1 MNKED
6 FPILLNNK
14 NLVYLDSS
22 ATSLKPKQ
30 VIDEINN
37 YYNFY
42 TANLHRGDYDNAIT
56 VNKKVE
62 ETRVLVKEFLN
73 AKEENEIIF
82 TSGTTESLNM
92 IVFSFMKYNLKE
104 NDEVL
109 LTKTEHAS
117 NVLPWLV
124 LEREIGIKV
133 KYIPLKENLTID
145 YEKLE
150 EIINDNTKVISIAH
164 ITNTVGD
171 IREINKIRDIIN
183 NKNIYFVVDGAQS
196 AGHIKVD
203 VEESNIDFYAFSGHK
218 MYADTG
224 VGVLYAKKDLLEK
237 MRPFKYGGGMNDTYT
252 IEEYSLKQVPYKFDA
267 GTVNISG
274 ILSLRAAVEYINNI
288 GIENITNY
296 ISNLSN
302 FLYENLKNVKNIK
315 IYNDNFRTGI
325 MIFNID
331 KVFSQDLS
339 LFLNKYNICVRS
351 GNHCSKLLKDFIL
364 TSNTCRVSLNIYNT
378 KEDILKLVEVLNKQE
393 EIYENII

>member
-62 ETRVLVKEFLN
+62 ETRVLVKGFLN

-145 YEKLE
+145 YENLE

-171 IREINKIRDIIN
+171 VREINKIRDIIN
-183 NKNIYFVVDGAQS
+183 NKSIYFVVDGAQS

-274 ILSLRAAVEYINNI
+274 ILSLRAAIIYINSI
-288 GIENITNY
+288 RIENITNY

-302 FLYENLKNVKNIK
+302 FLYENLKNIKNIK
-315 IYNDNFRTGI
+315 IYNDNFHTGI

-339 LFLNKYNICVRS
+339 VFLNKYNICVRS

>member
-124 LEREIGIKV
+124 LEREIGLKV

-171 IREINKIRDIIN
+171 VREINKIRDIIN

-203 VEESNIDFYAFSGHK
+203 VEESNIDFYVFSGHK

-224 VGVLYAKKDLLEK
+224 VGVLYAKKELLEK

-274 ILSLRAAVEYINNI
+274 ILSLKAAVEYINNI
-288 GIENITNY
+288 GIDNITNY

-315 IYNDNFRTGI
+315 IYNDNFHTGI

-339 LFLNKYNICVRS
+339 VFLNKYNICVRS
-351 GNHCSKLLKDFIL
+351 GNHCSKLLKNFIL

-378 KEDILKLVEVLNKQE
+378 KEDILKLVEALNKQE

>member
-22 ATSLKPKQ
+22 ATSLKPKI

-62 ETRVLVKEFLN
+62 ETRVLVKGFLN

-171 IREINKIRDIIN
+171 VREINKIRDIIN

-274 ILSLRAAVEYINNI
+274 ILSLRAAIIYINSI
-288 GIENITNY
+288 GIDNITNY

-302 FLYENLKNVKNIK
+302 FLYENLKNIKNIK
-315 IYNDNFRTGI
+315 IYNDNFHTGI

-339 LFLNKYNICVRS
+339 VFLNKYNICVRS

-364 TSNTCRVSLNIYNT
+364 ISNTCRVSLNIYNT

>member
-1 MNKED
+1 VNKED

-145 YEKLE
+145 YEKLK

-171 IREINKIRDIIN
+171 VREINKIRDIIN

-274 ILSLRAAVEYINNI
+274 ILSLRAAIIYINSI

-302 FLYENLKNVKNIK
+302 FLYENLKNIKNIK
-315 IYNDNFRTGI
+315 IYNDNFHTGI

-339 LFLNKYNICVRS
+339 VFLNKYNICVRS

-364 TSNTCRVSLNIYNT
+364 ISNTCRVSLNIYNT

>member
-62 ETRVLVKEFLN
+62 ETRVLVKGFLN

-171 IREINKIRDIIN
+171 VREINKIRDIIN

-274 ILSLRAAVEYINNI
+274 ILSLRAAIIYINSI

-302 FLYENLKNVKNIK
+302 FLYENLKNIKNIK
-315 IYNDNFRTGI
+315 IYNDNFHTGI

-339 LFLNKYNICVRS
+339 VFLNKYNICVRS

>member
-6 FPILLNNK
+6 FPIFLNNK

-145 YEKLE
+145 YEKLK

-171 IREINKIRDIIN
+171 VREINKIRDIIN

-224 VGVLYAKKDLLEK
+224 VGVLYAKKELLEK

-274 ILSLRAAVEYINNI
+274 ILSLRAAIIYINSI

-315 IYNDNFRTGI
+315 IYNDNFHTGI

-339 LFLNKYNICVRS
+339 VFLNKYNICVRS

>member
-1 MNKED
+1 VNKED
-6 FPILLNNK
+6 FPIFLNNK

-62 ETRVLVKEFLN
+62 ETRVLVKGFLN

-117 NVLPWLV
+117 NVLPWFV

-145 YEKLE
+145 YEKLK

-171 IREINKIRDIIN
+171 VREINKIRDIIN

-274 ILSLRAAVEYINNI
+274 ILSLRAAIIYINSI
-288 GIENITNY
+288 RIENITNY

-302 FLYENLKNVKNIK
+302 FLYENLKNIKNIK
-315 IYNDNFRTGI
+315 IYNDNFHTGI

-339 LFLNKYNICVRS
+339 VFLNKYNICVRS

>member
-171 IREINKIRDIIN
+171 VREINKIRDIIN
-183 NKNIYFVVDGAQS
+183 NKSIYFVVDGAQS

-224 VGVLYAKKDLLEK
+224 VGVLYAKKELLEK

-274 ILSLRAAVEYINNI
+274 ILSLRAAIIYINSI

-302 FLYENLKNVKNIK
+302 FLYENLKNIKNIK
-315 IYNDNFRTGI
+315 IYNDNFHTGI

-339 LFLNKYNICVRS
+339 VFLNKYNICVRS

>member
-6 FPILLNNK
+6 FPIFLNNK

-62 ETRVLVKEFLN
+62 ETRVLVKGFLN

-117 NVLPWLV
+117 NVLPWFV

-145 YEKLE
+145 YEKLK

-171 IREINKIRDIIN
+171 VREINKIRDIIN

-274 ILSLRAAVEYINNI
+274 ILSLRAAIIYINSI

-315 IYNDNFRTGI
+315 IYNDNFHTGI

-339 LFLNKYNICVRS
+339 VFLNKYNICVRS

>member
-22 ATSLKPKQ
+22 ATSLKPKI

-56 VNKKVE
+56 INKKVE

-73 AKEENEIIF
+73 AKHEEEIIF

-92 IVFSFMKYNLKE
+92 IVFSFMKHNLNKD
-104 NDEVL
+104 DEVL

-124 LEREIGIKV
+124 LEKEIGIKI
-133 KYIPLKENLTID
+133 KYIPLKDNLTID

-150 EIINDNTKVISIAH
+150 SMINSNTKVISIAH

-171 IREINKIRDIIN
+171 VREINKIRDIIN

-274 ILSLRAAVEYINNI
+274 ILSLRAAIIYINSI
-288 GIENITNY
+288 DIDNITNY

-339 LFLNKYNICVRS
+339 VFLNKYNICVRS

>member
-224 VGVLYAKKDLLEK
+224 VGVLYAKKELLEK

-274 ILSLRAAVEYINNI
+274 ILSLRAAIIYINSI
-288 GIENITNY
+288 DIDNITNY

-315 IYNDNFRTGI
+315 IYNDNFHTGI

-339 LFLNKYNICVRS
+339 VFLNKYNICVRS

>member
-82 TSGTTESLNM
+82 NSGTTESLNM

-224 VGVLYAKKDLLEK
+224 VGVLYAKKELLEK

-315 IYNDNFRTGI
+315 IYNDNFHTGI

-339 LFLNKYNICVRS
+339 VFLNKYNICVRS

-378 KEDILKLVEVLNKQE
+378 KKDILKLVEVLNKQE

>member
-6 FPILLNNK
+6 FPIFLNNK

-62 ETRVLVKEFLN
+62 ETRVLVKGFLN

-171 IREINKIRDIIN
+171 VREINKIRDIIN

-274 ILSLRAAVEYINNI
+274 ILSLRAAIIYINSI

-302 FLYENLKNVKNIK
+302 FLYENLKNIKNIK
-315 IYNDNFRTGI
+315 IYNDNFHTGI

-339 LFLNKYNICVRS
+339 VFLNKYNICVRS

>member
-145 YEKLE
+145 YEKLK

-171 IREINKIRDIIN
+171 VREINKIRDIIN

-274 ILSLRAAVEYINNI
+274 ILSLRAAIIYINSI
-288 GIENITNY
+288 RIENITNY

-302 FLYENLKNVKNIK
+302 FLYENLKNIKNIK
-315 IYNDNFRTGI
+315 IYNDNFHTGI

-339 LFLNKYNICVRS
+339 VFLNKYNICVRS

>member
-6 FPILLNNK
+6 FPIFLNNK

-92 IVFSFMKYNLKE
+92 IVFSFIKYNLKE

-171 IREINKIRDIIN
+171 VREINKIRDIIN
-183 NKNIYFVVDGAQS
+183 NKSIYFVVDGAQS

-224 VGVLYAKKDLLEK
+224 VGVLYAKKELLEK

-274 ILSLRAAVEYINNI
+274 ILSLRAAIIYINSI

-302 FLYENLKNVKNIK
+302 FLYENLKNIKNIK
-315 IYNDNFRTGI
+315 IYNDNFHTGI

-339 LFLNKYNICVRS
+339 VFLNKYNICVRS

>member
-145 YEKLE
+145 YEKLK

-171 IREINKIRDIIN
+171 VREINKIRDIIN

-274 ILSLRAAVEYINNI
+274 ILSLRAAIIYINSI
-288 GIENITNY
+288 RIENITNY

-302 FLYENLKNVKNIK
+302 FLYENLKNIKNIK
-315 IYNDNFRTGI
+315 IYNDNFHTGI

-339 LFLNKYNICVRS
+339 VFLNKYNICVRS

-378 KEDILKLVEVLNKQE
+378 KEDILKLVEALNKQE

>member
-171 IREINKIRDIIN
+171 VREINKIRDIIN
-183 NKNIYFVVDGAQS
+183 NKSIYFVVDGAQS

-224 VGVLYAKKDLLEK
+224 VGVLYAKKELLEK

-302 FLYENLKNVKNIK
+302 FLYENLKNIKNIK
-315 IYNDNFRTGI
+315 IYNDNFHTGI

-339 LFLNKYNICVRS
+339 VFLNKYNICVRS

-378 KEDILKLVEVLNKQE
+378 KEDILKLVEALNKQE

>member
-164 ITNTVGD
+164 ITNTIGD

-224 VGVLYAKKDLLEK
+224 VGVLYAKKELLEK
-237 MRPFKYGGGMNDTYT
+237 MKPFKYGGGMNDTYT

-274 ILSLRAAVEYINNI
+274 ILSLRAAIIYINSI

-302 FLYENLKNVKNIK
+302 FLYENLKNIKNIK
-315 IYNDNFRTGI
+315 IYNDNFHTGI

-339 LFLNKYNICVRS
+339 VFLNKYNICVRS

>member
-6 FPILLNNK
+6 FPIFLNNK

-62 ETRVLVKEFLN
+62 ETRVLVKGFLN

-117 NVLPWLV
+117 NVLPWFV

-171 IREINKIRDIIN
+171 VREINKIRDIIN

-274 ILSLRAAVEYINNI
+274 ILSLRAAIIYINSI

-302 FLYENLKNVKNIK
+302 FLYENLKNIKNIK
-315 IYNDNFRTGI
+315 IYNDNFHTGI

-339 LFLNKYNICVRS
+339 VFLNKYNICVRS

-364 TSNTCRVSLNIYNT
+364 ISNTCRVSLNIYNT

>member
-6 FPILLNNK
+6 FPIFLNNK

-145 YEKLE
+145 YEKLK

-171 IREINKIRDIIN
+171 VREINKIRDIIN

-203 VEESNIDFYAFSGHK
+203 VEESNIDFYVFSGHK

-274 ILSLRAAVEYINNI
+274 ILSLRAAIIYINSI
-288 GIENITNY
+288 RIENITNY

-302 FLYENLKNVKNIK
+302 FLYENLKNIKNIK
-315 IYNDNFRTGI
+315 IYNDNFHTGI

-339 LFLNKYNICVRS
+339 VFLNKYNICVRS

>member
-62 ETRVLVKEFLN
+62 ETRVLVKGFLN

-171 IREINKIRDIIN
+171 VREINKIRDIIN
-183 NKNIYFVVDGAQS
+183 NKSIYFVVDGAQS

-224 VGVLYAKKDLLEK
+224 VGVLYAKKELLEK

-274 ILSLRAAVEYINNI
+274 ILSLRAAIIYINSI

-302 FLYENLKNVKNIK
+302 FLYENLKNIKNIK
-315 IYNDNFRTGI
+315 IYNDNFHTGI

-339 LFLNKYNICVRS
+339 VFLNKYNICVRS

>member
-171 IREINKIRDIIN
+171 VREINKIRDIIN

-224 VGVLYAKKDLLEK
+224 VGVLYAKKELLEK

-274 ILSLRAAVEYINNI
+274 ILSLKAAVEYINNI
-288 GIENITNY
+288 GIDNITNY

-315 IYNDNFRTGI
+315 IYNDNFHTGI

-339 LFLNKYNICVRS
+339 VFLNKYNICVRS

>member
-6 FPILLNNK
+6 FPIFLNNK

-62 ETRVLVKEFLN
+62 ETRVLVKGFLN

-117 NVLPWLV
+117 NVLPWFV

-145 YEKLE
+145 YEKLK

-171 IREINKIRDIIN
+171 VREINKIRDIIN

-274 ILSLRAAVEYINNI
+274 ILSLRAAIIYINSI
-288 GIENITNY
+288 RIENITNY

-315 IYNDNFRTGI
+315 IYNDNFHTGI

-339 LFLNKYNICVRS
+339 VFLNKYNICVRS

>member
-62 ETRVLVKEFLN
+62 ETRVLVKGFLN

-164 ITNTVGD
+164 ITNTIGD
-171 IREINKIRDIIN
+171 IRNLNKIRDIIN

-224 VGVLYAKKDLLEK
+224 VGVLYAKKELLEK

-274 ILSLRAAVEYINNI
+274 ILSLRAAIIYINSI

-302 FLYENLKNVKNIK
+302 FLYENLKNIKNIK
-315 IYNDNFRTGI
+315 IYNDNFHTGI

-339 LFLNKYNICVRS
+339 VFLNKYNICVRS

>member
-203 VEESNIDFYAFSGHK
+203 VEESNIDFYVFSGHK

-224 VGVLYAKKDLLEK
+224 VGVLYAKKELLEK
-237 MRPFKYGGGMNDTYT
+237 MKPFKYGGGMNDTYT

-274 ILSLRAAVEYINNI
+274 ILSLKAAVEYINNI
-288 GIENITNY
+288 GIDNITNY

-315 IYNDNFRTGI
+315 IYNDNFHTGI

-339 LFLNKYNICVRS
+339 VFLNKYNICVRS

-378 KEDILKLVEVLNKQE
+378 KEDILKLVEALNKQE

>member
-145 YEKLE
+145 YEKLK
-150 EIINDNTKVISIAH
+150 EIINDNSKVISIAH

-171 IREINKIRDIIN
+171 VREINKIRDIIN

-274 ILSLRAAVEYINNI
+274 ILSLRAAIIYINSI
-288 GIENITNY
+288 RIENITNY

-302 FLYENLKNVKNIK
+302 FLYENLKNIKNIK
-315 IYNDNFRTGI
+315 IYNDNFHTGI

-339 LFLNKYNICVRS
+339 VFLNKYNICVRS

>member
-22 ATSLKPKQ
+22 ATSLKPKI

-73 AKEENEIIF
+73 AKHEEEIIF

-92 IVFSFMKYNLKE
+92 IVFSFMKHNLNKD
-104 NDEVL
+104 DEVL

-124 LEREIGIKV
+124 LEKEIGIKI
-133 KYIPLKENLTID
+133 KYIPLKDNLTID

-150 EIINDNTKVISIAH
+150 SMINSNTKVISIAH

-171 IREINKIRDIIN
+171 VREINKIRDIIN

-274 ILSLRAAVEYINNI
+274 ILSLRAAIIYINSI
-288 GIENITNY
+288 DIDNITNY

-339 LFLNKYNICVRS
+339 VFLNKYNICVRS

>member
-164 ITNTVGD
+164 ITNTIGD
-171 IREINKIRDIIN
+171 IRNLNKIRDIIN

-203 VEESNIDFYAFSGHK
+203 VEKSNIDFYAFSGHK

-224 VGVLYAKKDLLEK
+224 VGVLYAKKELLEK

-274 ILSLRAAVEYINNI
+274 ILSLRAAIIYINSI

-302 FLYENLKNVKNIK
+302 FLYENLKNIKNIK
-315 IYNDNFRTGI
+315 IYNDNFHTGI

-339 LFLNKYNICVRS
+339 VFLNKYNICVRS

-378 KEDILKLVEVLNKQE
+378 KEDILKLVEALNKQE

>member
-6 FPILLNNK
+6 FPIFLNNK

-145 YEKLE
+145 YEKLK

-171 IREINKIRDIIN
+171 VREINKIRDIIN

-203 VEESNIDFYAFSGHK
+203 VEESNIDFYVFSGHK
-218 MYADTG
+218 MDADTG

-274 ILSLRAAVEYINNI
+274 ILSLRAAIIYINSI

-302 FLYENLKNVKNIK
+302 FLYENLKNIKNIK
-315 IYNDNFRTGI
+315 IYNDNFHTGI

-339 LFLNKYNICVRS
+339 VFLNKYNICVRS

>member
-6 FPILLNNK
+6 FPIFLNNK

-145 YEKLE
+145 YEKLK

-171 IREINKIRDIIN
+171 VREINKIRDIIN
-183 NKNIYFVVDGAQS
+183 NKSIYFVVDGAQS

-274 ILSLRAAVEYINNI
+274 ILSLRAAIIYINSI

-302 FLYENLKNVKNIK
+302 FLYENLKNIKNIK
-315 IYNDNFRTGI
+315 IYNDNFHTGI

-339 LFLNKYNICVRS
+339 VFLNKYNICVRS

>member
-6 FPILLNNK
+6 FPIFLNNK

-164 ITNTVGD
+164 ITNTIGD
-171 IREINKIRDIIN
+171 IRNLNKIRDIIN

-224 VGVLYAKKDLLEK
+224 VGVLYAKKELLEK

-274 ILSLRAAVEYINNI
+274 ILSLKAAVEYINNI
-288 GIENITNY
+288 GIDNITNY

-302 FLYENLKNVKNIK
+302 FLYENFKNVKNIK
-315 IYNDNFRTGI
+315 IYNDNFHTGI

-339 LFLNKYNICVRS
+339 VFLNKYNICVRS

-378 KEDILKLVEVLNKQE
+378 KEDILKLVEALNKQE

>member
-22 ATSLKPKQ
+22 ATSLKPKI

-62 ETRVLVKEFLN
+62 ETRVLVKGFLN

-117 NVLPWLV
+117 NVLPWFV

-145 YEKLE
+145 YEKLK

-171 IREINKIRDIIN
+171 VREINKIRDIIN

-224 VGVLYAKKDLLEK
+224 VGVLYAKKHLLEK

-274 ILSLRAAVEYINNI
+274 ILSLRAAIIYINSI

-302 FLYENLKNVKNIK
+302 FLYENLKNIKNIK
-315 IYNDNFRTGI
+315 IYNDNFHTGI

-339 LFLNKYNICVRS
+339 VFLNKYNICVRS

>member
-6 FPILLNNK
+6 FPIFLNNK

-62 ETRVLVKEFLN
+62 ETRVLVKGFLN

-171 IREINKIRDIIN
+171 VREINKIRDIIN

-224 VGVLYAKKDLLEK
+224 VGVLYAKKELLEK

-274 ILSLRAAVEYINNI
+274 ILSLRAAIIYINSI

-302 FLYENLKNVKNIK
+302 FLYENLKNIKNIK
-315 IYNDNFRTGI
+315 IYNDNFHTGI

-339 LFLNKYNICVRS
+339 VFLNKYNICVRR

-364 TSNTCRVSLNIYNT
+364 ISNTCRVSLNIYNT

>member
-6 FPILLNNK
+6 FPIFLNNK

-62 ETRVLVKEFLN
+62 ETRVLVKGFLN

-171 IREINKIRDIIN
+171 VREINKIRDIIN

-224 VGVLYAKKDLLEK
+224 VGVLYAKKELLEK

-274 ILSLRAAVEYINNI
+274 ILSLRAAIIYINSI

-302 FLYENLKNVKNIK
+302 FLYENLKNIKNIK
-315 IYNDNFRTGI
+315 IYNDNFHTGI

-339 LFLNKYNICVRS
+339 VFLNKYNICVRS

-364 TSNTCRVSLNIYNT
+364 ISNTCRVSLNIYNT

>member
-145 YEKLE
+145 YEKLK

-171 IREINKIRDIIN
+171 VREINKIRDIIN

-274 ILSLRAAVEYINNI
+274 ILSLRAAIIYINSI

-302 FLYENLKNVKNIK
+302 FLYENLKNIKNIK
-315 IYNDNFRTGI
+315 IYNDNFHTGI

-339 LFLNKYNICVRS
+339 VFLNKYNICVRS

-364 TSNTCRVSLNIYNT
+364 ISNTCRVSLNIYNT

>member
-171 IREINKIRDIIN
+171 VREINKIRDIIN

-274 ILSLRAAVEYINNI
+274 ILSLRAAIIYINSI

-302 FLYENLKNVKNIK
+302 FLYENLKNIKNIK
-315 IYNDNFRTGI
+315 IYNDNFHTGI

-339 LFLNKYNICVRS
+339 VFLNKYNICVRS

-364 TSNTCRVSLNIYNT
+364 TSNTCRISLNIYNT
-378 KEDILKLVEVLNKQE
+378 KEDILKLVEALNKQE

>member
-164 ITNTVGD
+164 ITNTIGD
-171 IREINKIRDIIN
+171 IRNLNKIRDIIN

-274 ILSLRAAVEYINNI
+274 ILSLRAAIIYINSI

-302 FLYENLKNVKNIK
+302 FLYENLKNIKNIK
-315 IYNDNFRTGI
+315 IYNDNFHTGI

-339 LFLNKYNICVRS
+339 VFLNKYNICVRS